1 MNKHEIA
8 VVWALVT
15 VGVVCLIG
23 AALTYRSAC

>member
-23 AALTYRSAC
+23 SALQFRYN